1 MTERQWH
8 YVENGQSVGPVD
20 EAVLRERASSGLLGP
35 ADLVWTE
42 GMPDWV
48 AAGTVPQIITSGPA
62 ATLPSGN
69 TTPQQALEPRDASPG
84 NDAYPPYLQP
94 AQHWQ
99 TMPRALTYAGFW
111 KRAVA
116 YILDQ
121 LILAIAAMMVA
132 CLLGCIVLVPLIVSS
147 GVQSEQAINRLVE
160 QKMQDY
166 EMLISIVSWIVN
178 IIGIWLYHALMES
191 SRWQA
196 TPGKLALGIRVTD
209 LNGHRI
215 SFGRATGRHFGK
227 IISGIPLLI
236 GWIMVAFTKKKQA
249 LHDMVAGCLVIK
261 K

>member
-48 AAGTVPQIITSGPA
+48 AAGTVPQIITSGPD
-62 ATLPSGN
+62 ATFPSGDI
-69 TTPQQALEPRDASPG
+69 TTQQAPEPRDVSSG
-84 NDAYPPYLQP
+84 NDAGATYLLP
-94 AQHWQ
+94 VQHGQ

-132 CLLGCIVLVPLIVSS
+132 CVLGIVLVPLIVSS

-166 EMLISIVSWIVN
+166 EMLISIVSWIIN

-227 IISGIPLLI
+227 IVSSIPLLI
-236 GWIMVAFTKKKQA
+236 GWIMAAFTEKKQA
-249 LHDMVAGCLVIK
+249 LHDMMAGCLVINK
-261 K
+261 

>member
-48 AAGTVPQIITSGPA
+48 AAGTVPQIITSGPD
-62 ATLPSGN
+62 ATFPSGDI
-69 TTPQQALEPRDASPG
+69 TTQQAPEPRDVSSG
-84 NDAYPPYLQP
+84 NDASATYLHP
-94 AQHWQ
+94 VQHGQ

-132 CLLGCIVLVPLIVSS
+132 CVLGIVLVPLIVSS

-166 EMLISIVSWIVN
+166 EMLISIVSWIIN

-227 IISGIPLLI
+227 IVSSIPLLI
-236 GWIMVAFTKKKQA
+236 GWIMAAFTEKKQA
-249 LHDMVAGCLVIK
+249 LHDMMAGCLVINK
-261 K
+261 

>member
-42 GMPDWV
+42 GMPDWI
-48 AAGTVPQIITSGPA
+48 AAGTVPQIITSGPD
-62 ATLPSGN
+62 ATFPSGDI
-69 TTPQQALEPRDASPG
+69 TTQQAPEPRDVSSG
-84 NDAYPPYLQP
+84 NDASATYLHP
-94 AQHWQ
+94 VQHGQ

-132 CLLGCIVLVPLIVSS
+132 CVLGIVLVPLIVSS

-166 EMLISIVSWIVN
+166 EMLISIVSWIIN

-227 IISGIPLLI
+227 IVSSIPLLI
-236 GWIMVAFTKKKQA
+236 GWIMAAFTEKKQA
-249 LHDMVAGCLVIK
+249 LHDMVAGCLVINK
-261 K
+261 

>member
-1 MTERQWH
+1 
-8 YVENGQSVGPVD
+8 
-20 EAVLRERASSGLLGP
+20 
-35 ADLVWTE
+35 
-42 GMPDWV
+42 
-48 AAGTVPQIITSGPA
+48 
-62 ATLPSGN
+62 
-69 TTPQQALEPRDASPG
+69 
-84 NDAYPPYLQP
+84 
-94 AQHWQ
+94 
-99 TMPRALTYAGFW
+99 MPRALTYAGFW

-132 CLLGCIVLVPLIVSS
+132 CVLGIVLVPLIVSS

-166 EMLISIVSWIVN
+166 EMLISIVSWIIN

-215 SFGRATGRHFGK
+215 SFGRATGRHCSK
-227 IISGIPLLI
+227 AISVITLGI
-236 GWIMVAFTKKKQA
+236 GWIMAAFTEKKQA
-249 LHDMVAGCLVIK
+249 LHDMMAGCLVINK
-261 K
+261 

>member
-42 GMPDWV
+42 GMPDWI
-48 AAGTVPQIITSGPA
+48 AAGTVPQIITSGPD
-62 ATLPSGN
+62 ATFPSGDI
-69 TTPQQALEPRDASPG
+69 TTQQAPEPRDVSSG
-84 NDAYPPYLQP
+84 NDASATYLHP
-94 AQHWQ
+94 VQHGQ

-132 CLLGCIVLVPLIVSS
+132 CVLGIVLVPLIVSS

-166 EMLISIVSWIVN
+166 EMLISIVSWIIN

-227 IISGIPLLI
+227 IVSSIPLLI
-236 GWIMVAFTKKKQA
+236 GWIMAAFTEKKQA

>member
-48 AAGTVPQIITSGPA
+48 AAGTVPQIITSGPD
-62 ATLPSGN
+62 ATFPSGDI
-69 TTPQQALEPRDASPG
+69 TTQQAPEPRDVSSG
-84 NDAYPPYLQP
+84 NDASATYLHP
-94 AQHWQ
+94 VQHGQ

-132 CLLGCIVLVPLIVSS
+132 CVLGIVLVPLIVSS

-166 EMLISIVSWIVN
+166 EMLISIVSWIIN

-215 SFGRATGRHFGK
+215 SFGRATGRHCSK
-227 IISGIPLLI
+227 AISVITLGI
-236 GWIMVAFTKKKQA
+236 GWIMAAFTEKKQA
-249 LHDMVAGCLVIK
+249 LHDMVAGCLVINK
-261 K
+261 